1 MKIACTDIETNNL
14 YLDVT
19 KFHCAWIIDPTEPKN
34 RKGFRPDELDDYLK
48 ELQGFDVVIGHNV
61 VDYDFPTLAKLSGTA
76 FRINTFDTLVL
87 SRMLQPDRLG
97 GHSLKSWGRELG
109 VLKGA
114 YGEGGDE
121 VWDVFNEDMFK
132 YCEDDVE
139 VTVAL
144 YKHLCELAGF
154 DWLNPPCSRIFYK

>member
-14 YLDVT
+14 YLDVS
-19 KFHCAWIIDPTEPKN
+19 KFHCAWIIEPENPDN
-34 RKGFRPDELDDYLK
+34 RVGYRPHELDKYLK

-61 VDYDFPTLAKLSGTA
+61 IDYDFPTLAKLSGTG
-76 FRINTFDTLVL
+76 FRIQTFDTLVL

-109 VLKGA
+109 VLKGT

-121 VWDVFNEDMFK
+121 VWDVFNEDMFV

-154 DWLNPPCSRIFYK
+154 DWLNPPSSRIFYK